1 MPTTNKS
8 IVSQFF
14 SGTIFIGVARVS
26 SIVLGLVS
34 VMIATRYLSTD
45 AYGAYVLVLL
55 FSNFLVQ
62 FMSFGLGLVIP
73 KYLAGGEEYD
83 DEYETSLINT
93 AFYFRVAVVFSTVAV
108 IVIFQ
113 PMLAGFVKSPL
124 IADIFKATPIMFAII
139 SFTNLF
145 QSVLR
150 GQLKFKSVG
159 VVEFFSELTKL
170 GFLFLFVVVYEFGF
184 WGLVGAKIL
193 GQIVWAISVYRAVNF
208 KHKWEFNFQLLKE
221 MLKFGLP
228 LQVQYFFDFIYT
240 RLDTIIIGSL
250 LGTRGVALYDI
261 ARKIPD
267 SLLQL
272 YTVFISVYFPI
283 SANVYAK
290 EKEEKTSAILNNSIR
305 LLTFLA
311 LFAGLFV
318 FVFGKDLIVLLFSEE
333 YLPVYWVL
341 VLLMIGVTIDMIEE
355 IMGYLLVAIGEPD
368 KPLYI
373 NIIRAIF
380 SVIGNL
386 IILPILGFM
395 GAALV
400 YIFGNLVAIP
410 VDNYFLQ
417 RKKISPSFIAIIK
430 QALICGLLGGLF
442 WLWNPAGILP
452 RLIIVL
458 LYIPGSLLLS
468 VITVEDISIL
478 YTEAKTFVEK
488 IFLRLKKAPQKQ

>member
-1 MPTTNKS
+1 
-8 IVSQFF
+8 
-14 SGTIFIGVARVS
+14 
-26 SIVLGLVS
+26 
-34 VMIATRYLSTD
+34 MIATRYLSTD

-83 DEYETSLINT
+83 DKYETSLINT
-93 AFYFRVAVVFSTVAV
+93 AFYFRAAVVFSTVAI

-113 PMLAGFVKSPL
+113 PLLAGFVKSPL

-159 VVEFFSELTKL
+159 VVEFFSELAKL
-170 GFLFLFVVVYEFGF
+170 AFLFLFVVVYELGF
-184 WGLVGAKIL
+184 WGLVTAKVI
-193 GQIVWAISVYRAVNF
+193 GQIIWAFSVYRAVNF

-221 MLKFGLP
+221 MLRFGLP

-250 LGTRGVALYDI
+250 LGTKGVALYDI

-290 EKEEKTSAILNNSIR
+290 EKEEKTSNILNNSLR

-311 LFAGLFV
+311 LFAALAIFI
-318 FVFGKDLIVLLFSEE
+318 FGKDIIVLLFSAE
-333 YLPVYWVL
+333 YLPIYWVL

-355 IMGYLLVAIGEPD
+355 ILGYLLVAIGEPD

-380 SVIGNL
+380 SVIGNV
-386 IILPILGFM
+386 IILPILGYM
-395 GAALV
+395 GAAIV
-400 YIFGNLVAIP
+400 YIFGNLIAIP
-410 VDNYFLQ
+410 VDDYFLR

-430 QALICGLLGGLF
+430 QAFIAGLLAGLF
-442 WLWNPAGILP
+442 WIWNPTGFFPRVILA
-452 RLIIVL
+452 L

-468 VITVEDISIL
+468 VITLDDISIV
-478 YTEAKTFVEK
+478 YTEARSFVRK
-488 IFLRLKKAPQKQ
+488 IFRKFRKAPQQQ

>member
-1 MPTTNKS
+1 MKSKSS

-14 SGTIFIGVARVS
+14 SGTIFIGIARVS
-26 SIVLGLVS
+26 SIVLGFVS

-73 KYLAGGEEYD
+73 KYLAGGEEND
-83 DEYETSLINT
+83 NEYETSLINT
-93 AFYFRVAVVFSTVAV
+93 VFYFRVAVVFSTVTL
-108 IVIFQ
+108 IVIFR
-113 PMLAGFVKSPL
+113 PLLSGFVKSPL
-124 IADIFKATPIMFAII
+124 IADIFKATPIMFAVV
-139 SFTNLF
+139 SFANLF

-150 GQLKFKSVG
+150 GQLKVKSIG
-159 VVEFFSELTKL
+159 VVEFFSELAKL
-170 GFLFLFVVVYEFGF
+170 AFLFLFVVAYELGF
-184 WGLVGAKIL
+184 WGLVAAKII
-193 GQIVWAISVYRAVNF
+193 GQIIWAFSVYRAVNF

-267 SLLQL
+267 SLLRL
-272 YTVFISVYFPI
+272 YAVFVSVYFPI

-290 EKEEKTSAILNNSIR
+290 KTEKKTGAILNNSIR
-305 LLTFLA
+305 LLTFLS
-311 LFAGLFV
+311 LFAALIV
-318 FVFGKDLIVLLFSEE
+318 FIFGKGIIALLFSEE

-341 VLLMIGVTIDMIEE
+341 VLLMIGVTIDMVEE
-355 IMGYLLVAIGEPD
+355 ILGYLLVAIGEPD

-380 SVIGNL
+380 SVIGNV

-395 GAALV
+395 GAAIV

-410 VDNYFLQ
+410 VDDYFLR
-417 RKKISPSFIAIIK
+417 RKKISPGFIVIIK
-430 QALICGLLGGLF
+430 QALIFGLLGGLF
-442 WLWNPAGILP
+442 WLWNPDGFLP
-452 RLIIVL
+452 KAIIAL
-458 LYIPGSLLLS
+458 LYIPGSLLLC
-468 VITVEDISIL
+468 VITLDDMSIV
-478 YTEAKTFVEK
+478 YSEVRIFVGK
-488 IFLRLKKAPQKQ
+488 IFHRSKSTP